1 MNKIWCCAVLALT
14 LSGCSLPIF
23 SPQGDK
29 EEPKVAI
36 TKQQALAEWLQR
48 SATMMQSNAAERQ
61 RALTTIPESNSLE
74 RALWL
79 SHPQAS
85 HQQRQQAQLLM
96 KQHLPEADNEVQ
108 ELFAIY
114 QGYNQALLNLYQ
126 QVVNRQQE
134 INTLTRQLK
143 ELASID
149 QQINKRKFQE

>member
-23 SPQGDK
+23 PPQPDDEQEVVVAPK
-29 EEPKVAI
+29 EQE
-36 TKQQALAEWLQR
+36 LSEWLQR
-48 SATMMQSNAAERQ
+48 SSAMMQSNAAKRQ
-61 RALTTIPESNSLE
+61 QQLKIIPESKGLE

-85 HQQRQQAQLLM
+85 HQQRQQAQQLIN
-96 KQHLPEADNEVQ
+96 QNLPAADNEVQ

-114 QGYNQALLNLYQ
+114 QGYNQELLNLHR
-126 QVVNRQQE
+126 QVANRQQE
-134 INTLTRQLK
+134 INTLTRKLK

-149 QQINKRKFQE
+149 QQINERKFQE